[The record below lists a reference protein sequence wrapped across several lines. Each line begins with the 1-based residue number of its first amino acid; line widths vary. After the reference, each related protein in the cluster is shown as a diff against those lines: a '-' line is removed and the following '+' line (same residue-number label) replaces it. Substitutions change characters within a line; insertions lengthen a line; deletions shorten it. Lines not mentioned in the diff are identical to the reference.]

1 MGIASAPANEV
12 RERRKQQALAGTGEG
27 ATGEGSAGGGSTGYA
42 VDVLRAA
49 SSPADEGPRTV
60 TDSPPAPADERPR
73 TATDSPPTPADGR
86 PATRIPAPS
95 TGPVFLDPSGR
106 RSRTWRRAGTIAALC
121 CVCYATTL
129 VATLIGSDSS
139 APFLR
144 LPRALGLDRETG
156 PRPAPSSDSSRSASP
171 SPGPA
176 GGTTGPGALAAGP
189 SLSAGPT
196 APEALRASPGP
207 SDVPVVDT
215 RPTAPPRAS
224 ASGPPAQDADS
235 GGSSTAEPSTRPGT
249 GTGSE
254 TPAGNGDEGQ
264 GSEPDDPPSGSGPLG
279 DLVGDLVGGL
289 LGGLLG
295 RT

>member
-1 MGIASAPANEV
+1 MGIASAPADEV
-12 RERRKQQALAGTGEG
+12 RERRRQQALAGTGEG
-27 ATGEGSAGGGSTGYA
+27 ATGEGSAGGGSTGDPA
-42 VDVLRAA
+42 DVLRAA
-49 SSPADEGPRTV
+49 GSPADGDPE
-60 TDSPPAPADERPR
+60 

-86 PATRIPAPS
+86 PATRVPAPS
-95 TGPVFLDPSGR
+95 TGPVFLDLSGR

-144 LPRALGLDRETG
+144 LPRAMGLDRETG

-176 GGTTGPGALAAGP
+176 DGTTGPGVLAAAGP

-196 APEALRASPGP
+196 AREVLRASPGP
-207 SDVPVVDT
+207 SDVPVVDA

-224 ASGPPAQDADS
+224 ASGPPAQDAGG
-235 GGSSTAEPSTRPGT
+235 GGSSTAEPSTGPGT
-249 GTGSE
+249 GAGSE
-254 TPAGNGDEGQ
+254 TPAGNGDGGQ
-264 GSEPDDPPSGSGPLG
+264 GSEPEDPPSGSGPLG